1 METIK
6 ILVSGNFLCN
16 NALLACSIKQYEDI
30 LKKKKK
36 KEKSQFPSL
45 PKRKG
50 KTQQCKIPCEKYP
63 MPVTSITP
71 NPHKGFYNPPSPLRG
86 KRARRA
92 LLERGRCFLTLVGEK
107 KQHDGVNRV

>member
-16 NALLACSIKQYEDI
+16 NALLACSIKQCDDI

-50 KTQQCKIPCEKYP
+50 KTQ
-63 MPVTSITP
+63 
-71 NPHKGFYNPPSPLRG
+71 
-86 KRARRA
+86 
-92 LLERGRCFLTLVGEK
+92 
-107 KQHDGVNRV
+107 

>member
-6 ILVSGNFLCN
+6 ILVSGNFPCN
-16 NALLACSIKQYEDI
+16 NALLACNIKQYKDI

-36 KEKSQFPSL
+36 KSQFPL

-63 MPVTSITP
+63 MPVTSIAP
-71 NPHKGFYNPPSPLRG
+71 NPHKGFYNPPSPSG
-86 KRARRA
+86 ARE
-92 LLERGRCFLTLVGEK
+92 LEELFWREE
-107 KQHDGVNRV
+107 DAS